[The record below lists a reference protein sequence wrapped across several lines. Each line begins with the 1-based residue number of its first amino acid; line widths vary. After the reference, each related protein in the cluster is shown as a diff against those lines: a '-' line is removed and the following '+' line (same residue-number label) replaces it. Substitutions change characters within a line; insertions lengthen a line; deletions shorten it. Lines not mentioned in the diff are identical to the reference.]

1 MEKCRV
7 CYSEVRKDKVEVHV
21 QLCGEV
27 AKLRKDIEAIIEK
40 MEEYSRHAYLKQSS
54 LNTNASAQKYSSL
67 FCDPHLT
74 L

>member
-7 CYSEVRKDKVEVHV
+7 CYQEIRKDKVEPHV
-21 QLCGEV
+21 QICGEV

-54 LNTNASAQKYSSL
+54 LNTNASAQKYSL
-67 FCDPHLT
+67 WFCNANLIP
-74 L
+74 